1 MHTLR
6 KGQALNNKTTYKV
19 SRSLV
24 QHFVF
29 KTEVYVFF
37 YFCALYDVVFR
48 YNK

>member
-29 KTEVYVFF
+29 KTQTKN
-37 YFCALYDVVFR
+37 CR
-48 YNK
+48 HRCKTQIKP